1 MKLLLPGVDHVF
13 DMQEN
18 DITEIIIENQ
28 SLMRSMLTDVWN
40 QVDGLDGL
48 SIISE
53 DDKQL
58 PINKYIEVIDRFIPF
73 NINRK
78 SLLTKITSEIEKRAL
93 EPDYY
98 AETTELLSKIEKL
111 LMDVSYELSNID
123 IVFENI
129 TVSSLIKFSGVSI
142 NEEYESLGEKL
153 VDYMELVTEYD
164 RRKLFLFVGLRSY
177 LSDSE
182 LDLFVDTVRRRG
194 YEVVLIEAVERIA
207 INGIKRYIIDN
218 DLCEI
223 G

>member
-1 MKLLLPGVDHVF
+1 MKLLLTGIDHLF

-18 DITEIIIENQ
+18 NITEIIIENQ
-28 SLMRSMLTDVWN
+28 SLMRSILTDVWN

-58 PINKYIEVIDRFIPF
+58 PMNKYIEVIDRFIPF

-93 EPDYY
+93 EPDHY

-111 LMDVSYELSNID
+111 LMDVSNELSNID

-129 TVSSLIKFSGVSI
+129 TVSNLIKFSGMGIS
-142 NEEYESLGEKL
+142 EDYESLGEKL

-164 RRKLFLFVGLRSY
+164 RHKLFMFVGLRSY

-194 YEVVLIEAVERIA
+194 HEVVLIEAVERIA

>member
-1 MKLLLPGVDHVF
+1 MKLLLTGIDHLF

-18 DITEIIIENQ
+18 NITEIIIENQ
-28 SLMRSMLTDVWN
+28 SLMRSVLTDVWN
-40 QVDGLDGL
+40 QGEGLDGL

-53 DDKQL
+53 DDKRL
-58 PINKYIEVIDRFIPF
+58 PMNKYIEVIDRFIPF

-78 SLLTKITSEIEKRAL
+78 SLLTKISFEIEKRAL

-111 LMDVSYELSNID
+111 LMDVSNELSNID

-194 YEVVLIEAVERIA
+194 HEVVLIEAVERIA